1 MESFIIC
8 NVVFAILGNEMVYE
22 YCSSVKQMA
31 FMLFGTCLNSV
42 NSKFHFCKCPP
53 PPCFTLFSWWLDV
66 NCISLSPP
74 HPTHPPKMEE
84 RKCCPCTR
92 FSSTYYGAAKPWFL
106 KRRLPI
112 CFSGKNLS
120 GRNMPKNAKA
130 WSSPILERYVLVLTH
145 SETESPSLNISWK
158 QYQNILKV

>member
-53 PPCFTLFSWWLDV
+53 HLVLPYSADDWMLIAYRYLPRT
-66 NCISLSPP
+66 P
-74 HPTHPPKMEE
+74 PTHPRW
-84 RKCCPCTR
+84 RKGSAVHAPDSPLLITVQQSPGSWRGDCQYASVGRTWVAEIC
-92 FSSTYYGAAKPWFL
+92 
-106 KRRLPI
+106 RRMQRHDRHQSWNGMFWCLHI
-112 CFSGKNLS
+112 QKLS
-120 GRNMPKNAKA
+120 HLLWIFHGNSIK
-130 WSSPILERYVLVLTH
+130 IF
-145 SETESPSLNISWK
+145 
-158 QYQNILKV
+158 